1 MLFRSLVNVFNAIR
15 DAALKTSNIDI
26 ASTVDM
32 VTDGNNAPWSVKRN
46 SSRPDGYLVLKET
59 EEGVKRR
66 GKDKEKREDKD
77 LWYNIAVSLS
87 LKTVDNSEV
96 ISTKRSISLQS

>member
-1 MLFRSLVNVFNAIR
+1 
-15 DAALKTSNIDI
+15 
-26 ASTVDM
+26 M

-66 GKDKEKREDKD
+66 GKEKEKRSPELMDEKKD
-77 LWYNIAVSLS
+77 ASQAV
-87 LKTVDNSEV
+87 
-96 ISTKRSISLQS
+96 